1 MIPIFKNATDWEQ
14 AERLMQP
21 SLIRVIDNLRKQ
33 LEESVWKGTYQDIE
47 TPYPGHQLQLTYQ
60 DHHFAIAV
68 WDLCFQVCFLDYQA
82 PIHQDGEANADRDN
96 HQQEVSIDTSLFEE
110 NGEINWQKLE
120 SKTQNMIQTIFQ
132 NLPNVS

>member
-47 TPYPGHQLQLTYQ
+47 TPYPGHLLQLIYQ
-60 DHHFAIAV
+60 DHQYAIAV

-82 PIHQDGEANADRDN
+82 PISENGDIHAEN
-96 HQQEVSIDTSLFEE
+96 QEQKEVTIDTSLFGE
-110 NGEINWQKLE
+110 NGEIDWQKLE
-120 SKTQNMIQTIFQ
+120 SKTQTIIQTLFQ
-132 NLPNVS
+132 NLPDVS